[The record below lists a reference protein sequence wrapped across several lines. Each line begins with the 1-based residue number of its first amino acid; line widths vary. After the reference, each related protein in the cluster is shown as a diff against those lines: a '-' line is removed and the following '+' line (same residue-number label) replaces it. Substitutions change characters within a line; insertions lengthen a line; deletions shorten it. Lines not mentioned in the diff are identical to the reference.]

1 MPGLV
6 HHGLDL
12 FNYDQ
17 QACSNQVLITTEN
30 AQSNVEYD
38 EYVVYKRPEDSS
50 PGSSALDIEDDE
62 GHVAH
67 HFTRDDT
74 SGSCLLDLAF
84 RHGFKLDR
92 YVRKNLNCS
101 ATSHVLIRR
110 RVNLEHQIKMRIL
123 LLAWKVVSVECKP
136 YLKMP

>member
-17 QACSNQVLITTEN
+17 QVCSNQVLITTEN

-38 EYVVYKRPEDSS
+38 EYVVYKKPEDST
-50 PGSSALDIEDDE
+50 PGSSTLGIEDEE

-74 SGSCLLDLAF
+74 SGSYLLDLAF

-92 YVRKNLNCS
+92 YVRNSFNCTAS
-101 ATSHVLIRR
+101 SRVLTMRR
-110 RVNLEHQIKMRIL
+110 RVNSEHQIKMRIL
-123 LLAWKVVSVECKP
+123 QLAWKVASVECKS
-136 YLKMP
+136 YF

>member
-17 QACSNQVLITTEN
+17 RVCSSQILISTPKTP
-30 AQSNVEYD
+30 SKVDYD
-38 EYVVYKRPEDSS
+38 EYVVYKKAKDSES
-50 PGSSALDIEDDE
+50 ESEGEHLRDDA

-74 SGSCLLDLAF
+74 PGATLLDLAF
-84 RHGFKLDR
+84 RHGFFLDR
-92 YVRKNLNCS
+92 N
-101 ATSHVLIRR
+101 
-110 RVNLEHQIKMRIL
+110 
-123 LLAWKVVSVECKP
+123 VSG
-136 YLKMP
+136 